1 MIRSCHSEIGDRKSV
16 EVKRL
21 RKILCVD
28 DSQYVHRWEGPLLE
42 RYRSSGTQ
50 IVHAYD
56 GLEAFRKLVDH
67 PDVDLILL
75 DLEMPVMTGLA
86 FLENRRRSPFAH
98 VPVIVIS
105 NDTDRPHIREH
116 VVSLGALGMIA
127 KPFGPDE
134 LQELI
139 EKEFGPQNGE
149 R

>member
-1 MIRSCHSEIGDRKSV
+1 MP
-16 EVKRL
+16 L

-28 DSQYVHRWEGPLLE
+28 DSHFVHRWESPLLE
-42 RYRSSGTQ
+42 KYASAGTE

-98 VPVIVIS
+98 IPVIVIS
-105 NDTDRPHIREH
+105 NDYDRPHIREH
-116 VVSLGALGMIA
+116 VVSLGAAGMIA
-127 KPFGPDE
+127 KPFGA
-134 LQELI
+134 QELDEMI
-139 EKEFGPQNGE
+139 QRLTGGE
-149 R
+149 RVATNDGR